1 MDQNKDGIV
10 TLEDDNGQ
18 LIDMKVIE
26 MVEYMDSKYVLL
38 QSDDETDEL
47 SYVFKFMEDENFDR
61 LETVEDE
68 EEREMIFKLFE
79 EKIEGNG
86 LAN

>member
-1 MDQNKDGIV
+1 MDQNRDGVV

-26 MVEYMDSKYVLL
+26 MIEYMDNQYVLL

-47 SYVFKFMEDENFDR
+47 SYVFKFMEDDNFDR
-61 LETVEDE
+61 LETIENE

>member
-1 MDQNKDGIV
+1 MDQNRDGVV

-26 MVEYMDSKYVLL
+26 MIEYMDSQYVLL

-47 SYVFKFMEDENFDR
+47 SYVFKFMEDDNFDR
-61 LETVEDE
+61 LETIEDE

>member
-1 MDQNKDGIV
+1 MDQNRDGVV

-26 MVEYMDSKYVLL
+26 MIEYMDSQYVLL
-38 QSDDETDEL
+38 QSDDKTDEL
-47 SYVFKFMEDENFDR
+47 SYVFKFMEDDNFDR
-61 LETVEDE
+61 LETIEDE

-86 LAN
+86 LSN